1 MAIERRAAS
10 PRDGDHI
17 HSKMGEGMK
26 KYHGHCHC
34 GAVQFEL
41 DSELNLPMQCDC
53 SYCTRRAT
61 IFQMEP
67 ITNFQLLKGRDEMT
81 RYGSKEI
88 SDHFFCKTC
97 GISTFTYLKDKG
109 AVVGAVVNLACLDG
123 TDTARMKPM
132 MVDGKNL

>member
-1 MAIERRAAS
+1 MTT
-10 PRDGDHI
+10 
-17 HSKMGEGMK
+17 
-26 KYHGHCHC
+26 YQGHCHC

-41 DSELNLPMQCDC
+41 ESELNLPMQCDC
-53 SYCTRRAT
+53 SYCIRRAT

-67 ITNFQLLKGRDEMT
+67 ITNFKLIRGQENLT

-109 AVVGAVVNLACLDG
+109 KVVGAVVNLACLDG
-123 TDTARMKPM
+123 VDTTQMKPM
-132 MVDGKNL
+132 MVDGKNI